1 MLHGPASER
10 SPEPVGG
17 RRVRDLWLG
26 WLFVATQF
34 LLLGVLLREVWNGGR
49 AALLWLMIGGV
60 LVAVGA
66 AIAGLGSRRLGRE
79 LRTHPA
85 PSDMAVLRTDGA
97 YRFVRHPIY
106 TGVLLLASGFAVV
119 AGTVLAAVTFVALV
133 VLLSLKA
140 RFEERLLADRFPGYR
155 EYARRTPRFVPR
167 LPGLQ
172 RRG

>member
-1 MLHGPASER
+1 MSLDHQPTAPSQATR
-10 SPEPVGG
+10 
-17 RRVRDLWLG
+17 LG
-26 WLFVATQF
+26 WLFVVLQF
-34 LLLGVLLREVWNGGR
+34 LLLGLLLVEILTSGETTALQRSLG
-49 AALLWLMIGGV
+49 ALLALGG
-60 LVAVGA
+60 L

-97 YRFVRHPIY
+97 FRFVRHPIY
-106 TGVLLLASGFAVV
+106 TGVLLLATGFAVV

-167 LPGLQ
+167 LPWLQ